1 MRSMIWKSTF
11 REIKESL
18 GRFLAILA
26 IVALGVGFFAGLKVT
41 QPAMLKTAQ
50 RYFDKTALYDYR
62 LISTVGFSEDE
73 VETIK
78 KQKDVKAAEGAVT
91 FDIICESGGKERVL
105 KMHSI
110 TEDVNR
116 LVLVDGELPENAGE
130 CVVDSNLYGA
140 SMIGKTIK
148 LSDGNDEDD
157 LEHFSNREYKIT
169 GIVQSPLYSQ
179 FERGST
185 SLGNGRVSGFVYLL
199 PEGFA
204 DDYYTE
210 VYVKFAC
217 DFPLY
222 SEEYDAYIEQ
232 KQDAWEALTEDLAA
246 ERYQTVRSE
255 AETKLADGKK
265 QLAEK
270 KEETKSQLDD
280 AKKQLEDA
288 KSQIEDGEK
297 QLADAKKKLEYAP
310 DELEKKEAELT
321 EAEKAIQ
328 EKETQLDQAEVA
340 LGIGYAQGVG
350 QIQKALNGISEGL
363 FSENGDQGN
372 GAAGSFS
379 SGDALA
385 DAGSQIA
392 DAKAQIADGR
402 AQIAEAQ
409 KQIESGK
416 SAIAKAKKQL
426 EESKTQIAEKE
437 AELSDAK
444 TQYEDGKKEY
454 EDGLSTYNEEIEK
467 AEKKISDGEKTL
479 KELKDPDTYVLGRD
493 TNVGYVCF
501 ESDSGIVD
509 GVADVFPIFFFLVA
523 ALVCVTTM
531 NRMVEEQRTQIGVLK
546 ALGYSEHTIMAKY
559 MFYSGSAA
567 LTGCVAGFA
576 LGTFLFPKVIWY
588 AYGMLYKMD
597 SLVYVFD
604 WKLAVISVI
613 VSLLCSIGTTF
624 VSVRR
629 ELTEVAA
636 ELMRPKTPKA
646 GKRVFLEYIPF
657 VWKRLKFLQKV
668 SMRNIFRYKKRFF
681 MMVAGISG
689 CSALLVTGFG
699 VRDSVTGIVT
709 QQYTQIQTY
718 DIGVTYSSSVTPE
731 QKSEL
736 ESKEQDGVEKSV
748 FVAEKSMDLVGS
760 EKTKSVSLII
770 ADPDSDMTPFV
781 NLHTEKGVPITFPKK
796 GEAVISAKV
805 ADELGIKTGDT
816 VTLQDSDMKTIS
828 VTVRGLCENFVYNYV
843 YLSADTYEEQ
853 MKTEPEYKNAFV
865 CVSEGTDA
873 HLLGT
878 SLMAMSDVAA
888 VNISQDDMER
898 FSSMMG
904 SMDLI
909 VVVIILC
916 AAGLAF
922 IVLYNLTNIN
932 ITERVCEIATI
943 EVLGFYENETA
954 AYVFRENTILT
965 FLGALAGLVLGVFL
979 HRFVMSQIVVD
990 MVAFDVHVKP
1000 VSFVYSVVLTLVFT
1014 WFVDRLMRKKI
1025 DAISMTESLKSVD

>member
-1 MRSMIWKSTF
+1 MN
-11 REIKESL
+11 E
-18 GRFLAILA
+18 
-26 IVALGVGFFAGLKVT
+26 
-41 QPAMLKTAQ
+41 
-50 RYFDKTALYDYR
+50 
-62 LISTVGFSEDE
+62 
-73 VETIK
+73 
-78 KQKDVKAAEGAVT
+78 KD
-91 FDIICESGGKERVL
+91 L
-105 KMHSI
+105 M
-110 TEDVNR
+110 
-116 LVLVDGELPENAGE
+116 
-130 CVVDSNLYGA
+130 
-140 SMIGKTIK
+140 
-148 LSDGNDEDD
+148 
-157 LEHFSNREYKIT
+157 
-169 GIVQSPLYSQ
+169 
-179 FERGST
+179 
-185 SLGNGRVSGFVYLL
+185 
-199 PEGFA
+199 
-204 DDYYTE
+204 
-210 VYVKFAC
+210 
-217 DFPLY
+217 
-222 SEEYDAYIEQ
+222 
-232 KQDAWEALTEDLAA
+232 
-246 ERYQTVRSE
+246 
-255 AETKLADGKK
+255 
-265 QLAEK
+265 
-270 KEETKSQLDD
+270 
-280 AKKQLEDA
+280 
-288 KSQIEDGEK
+288 
-297 QLADAKKKLEYAP
+297 
-310 DELEKKEAELT
+310 
-321 EAEKAIQ
+321 
-328 EKETQLDQAEVA
+328 
-340 LGIGYAQGVG
+340 
-350 QIQKALNGISEGL
+350 
-363 FSENGDQGN
+363 
-372 GAAGSFS
+372 
-379 SGDALA
+379 
-385 DAGSQIA
+385 
-392 DAKAQIADGR
+392 
-402 AQIAEAQ
+402 
-409 KQIESGK
+409 
-416 SAIAKAKKQL
+416 
-426 EESKTQIAEKE
+426 
-437 AELSDAK
+437 
-444 TQYEDGKKEY
+444 
-454 EDGLSTYNEEIEK
+454 
-467 AEKKISDGEKTL
+467 
-479 KELKDPDTYVLGRD
+479 DTYVLGRD

-604 WKLAVISVI
+604 WKLAVISVT

-624 VSVRR
+624 VSVCR

-699 VRDSVTGIVT
+699 VRGDSVTGVVT
-709 QQYTQIQTY
+709 RQYTQIQTY

-828 VTVRGLCENFVYNYV
+828 VAVSGLCENFVYNYV

-873 HLLGT
+873 HLLGP

-922 IVLYNLTNIN
+922 IVLCNHEQILAL
-932 ITERVCEIATI
+932 RSVCARSQTI
-943 EVLGFYENETA
+943 EGCMLGFYENETA
-954 AYVFRENTILT
+954 AYVFRGNAIPDISRRTCRW
-965 FLGALAGLVLGVFL
+965 LVLGVFL

>member
-1 MRSMIWKSTF
+1 MVMRSMIWKSTF
-11 REIKESL
+11 REIRESL

-41 QPAMLKTAQ
+41 QPAMLETAQ
-50 RYFDKTALYDYR
+50 RYFDKTSLYDYR

-78 KQKDVKAAEGAVT
+78 EQKDVAAAEGAVT
-91 FDIICESGGKERVL
+91 FDIICESGGKERVI

-110 TEDVNR
+110 TENVNR
-116 LVLVDGELPENAGE
+116 LVLVDGKLPENASE
-130 CVVDSNLYGA
+130 CVVDSNLYDA

-148 LSDGNDEDD
+148 LSGNNDTDD
-157 LEHFSNREYKIT
+157 LEHFSSREYKIT

-185 SLGNGRVSGFVYLL
+185 SLGNGRVSGFAYLL

-204 DDYYTE
+204 DEYYTE
-210 VYVKFAC
+210 VYVKFDQ
-217 DFPLY
+217 DFSLY
-222 SEEYDAYIEQ
+222 STDYDDYIDQ
-232 KQDAWEALTEDLAA
+232 KQDAWEALTKDLAA

-255 AETKLADGKK
+255 AETKLLDGKK

-280 AKKQLEDA
+280 AKIQLEDA
-288 KSQIEDGEK
+288 KSQIEEGEK
-297 QLADAKKKLEYAP
+297 QLAD
-310 DELEKKEAELT
+310 
-321 EAEKAIQ
+321 
-328 EKETQLDQAEVA
+328 
-340 LGIGYAQGVG
+340 
-350 QIQKALNGISEGL
+350 
-363 FSENGDQGN
+363 
-372 GAAGSFS
+372 
-379 SGDALA
+379 
-385 DAGSQIA
+385 
-392 DAKAQIADGR
+392 
-402 AQIAEAQ
+402 
-409 KQIESGK
+409 
-416 SAIAKAKKQL
+416 AKKQL

-444 TQYEDGKKEY
+444 KQYEDGKKEY
-454 EDGLSTYNEEIEK
+454 EDGLSTYNKEIEK

-479 KELKDPDTYVLGRD
+479 QELKEPDTYVLGRD

-576 LGTFLFPKVIWY
+576 LGTVMFPKVIWY
-588 AYGMLYKMD
+588 AYGMLYKME

-604 WKLAVISVI
+604 WKLAVISVT
-613 VSLLCSIGTTF
+613 VSLICSVGTTF

-646 GKRVFLEYIPF
+646 GKRVFLEYLPF
-657 VWKRLKFLQKV
+657 IWKRLKFLQKV

-681 MMVAGISG
+681 MMVVGISG

-699 VRDSVTGIVT
+699 VRDSVTGIIT

-718 DIGVTYSSSVTPE
+718 DIGITYSSSVA
-731 QKSEL
+731 QKQKDEL
-736 ESKEQDGVEKSV
+736 ENKEKDGVKNFV
-748 FVAEKSMDLVGS
+748 FVAEKSMDLVGE
-760 EKTKSVSLII
+760 EKTKSVSLIM
-770 ADPDSDMTPFV
+770 ADPDSDITPFI
-781 NLHTEKGVPITFPKK
+781 NLHTEKKEPIAFPQK
-796 GEAVISAKV
+796 GETVISAKV

-816 VTLQDSDMKTIS
+816 VTLQDSDMKTLK
-828 VTVRGLCENFVYNYV
+828 VTVSGVCENFVYNYV
-843 YLSADTYEEQ
+843 YLSADTYAEQ
-853 MKTEPEYKNAFV
+853 MKAEPEYKTAFV
-865 CVSEGTDA
+865 SVSEGTDA

-878 SLMAMSDVAA
+878 ALMAMADVAA
-888 VNISQDDMER
+888 VNISQDDMKR
-898 FSSMMG
+898 FSSMMS

-909 VVVIILC
+909 VAVIILC

-932 ITERVCEIATI
+932 ITERVREIATI

-965 FLGALAGLVLGVFL
+965 FLGALVGLVLGIFL

-990 MVAFDVHVKP
+990 MVSFDVHVKQI
-1000 VSFVYSVVLTLVFT
+1000 SFLYSLVLTMVFT

>member
-1 MRSMIWKSTF
+1 MVMRSMIWKSTF

-41 QPAMLKTAQ
+41 QPAMLETAQ
-50 RYFDKTALYDYR
+50 RYFDKTSLYDYR

-73 VETIK
+73 VETIQ
-78 KQKDVKAAEGAVT
+78 KQKDVRAAEGAVT
-91 FDIICESGGKERVL
+91 FDIICESGGKERVI

-110 TEDVNR
+110 TENVNR
-116 LVLVDGELPENAGE
+116 LVLVDGKLPENASE
-130 CVVDSNLYGA
+130 CVVDSNLYDA

-148 LSDGNDEDD
+148 LSGDNDADD
-157 LEHFSNREYKIT
+157 LEHFSSREYKIT

-210 VYVKFAC
+210 VYVKFDQ

-222 SEEYDAYIEQ
+222 STEYDDYIDQ
-232 KQDAWEALTEDLAA
+232 KQDAWEALTKDLAA

-255 AETKLADGKK
+255 AETKLLDGKK

-280 AKKQLEDA
+280 AKIQLDDA

-297 QLADAKKKLEYAP
+297 QLAD
-310 DELEKKEAELT
+310 
-321 EAEKAIQ
+321 
-328 EKETQLDQAEVA
+328 
-340 LGIGYAQGVG
+340 
-350 QIQKALNGISEGL
+350 
-363 FSENGDQGN
+363 
-372 GAAGSFS
+372 
-379 SGDALA
+379 
-385 DAGSQIA
+385 
-392 DAKAQIADGR
+392 
-402 AQIAEAQ
+402 
-409 KQIESGK
+409 
-416 SAIAKAKKQL
+416 AKKQL

-444 TQYEDGKKEY
+444 KQYEDGKKEY
-454 EDGLSTYNEEIEK
+454 EDGLSTYNKEIEK

-479 KELKDPDTYVLGRD
+479 QELKEPDTYVLGRD

-576 LGTFLFPKVIWY
+576 LGTVMFPKVIWY
-588 AYGMLYKMD
+588 AYGMLYKME

-604 WKLAVISVI
+604 WKLAVISVT
-613 VSLLCSIGTTF
+613 VSLICSVGTTF

-646 GKRVFLEYIPF
+646 GKRVFLEYLPF
-657 VWKRLKFLQKV
+657 IWKRLKFLQKV

-681 MMVAGISG
+681 MMVVGISG

-699 VRDSVTGIVT
+699 VRDSVTGIIT

-718 DIGVTYSSSVTPE
+718 DIGITYSSSVA
-731 QKSEL
+731 QKQKDEL
-736 ESKEQDGVEKSV
+736 ENKEKDGVKNFV
-748 FVAEKSMDLVGS
+748 FVAEKSMDLVGE
-760 EKTKSVSLII
+760 EKTKSVSLIM
-770 ADPDSDMTPFV
+770 ADPDSDITPFI
-781 NLHTEKGVPITFPKK
+781 NLHTEKKEPIAFPQK
-796 GEAVISAKV
+796 GETVISAKV

-816 VTLQDSDMKTIS
+816 VTLQDSDMKTLK
-828 VTVRGLCENFVYNYV
+828 VTVSGVCENFVYNYV
-843 YLSADTYEEQ
+843 YLSADTYVEQ
-853 MKTEPEYKNAFV
+853 MKAEPEYKTAFV
-865 CVSEGTDA
+865 SVSEGTDA

-878 SLMAMSDVAA
+878 ALMAMADVAA
-888 VNISQDDMER
+888 VNISQDDMKR
-898 FSSMMG
+898 FSSMMS

-909 VVVIILC
+909 VAVIILC

-932 ITERVCEIATI
+932 ITERVREIATI

-965 FLGALAGLVLGVFL
+965 FLGALVGLVLGIFL

-990 MVAFDVHVKP
+990 MVSFDVHVKQI
-1000 VSFVYSVVLTLVFT
+1000 SFLYSLVLTMVFT

>member
-1 MRSMIWKSTF
+1 MVMRSMIWKSTF
-11 REIKESL
+11 REIRESL

-41 QPAMLKTAQ
+41 QPAMLETAQ
-50 RYFDKTALYDYR
+50 RYFDKTSLYDYR

-73 VETIK
+73 VETIQ
-78 KQKDVKAAEGAVT
+78 KQKDVRAAEGAVT
-91 FDIICESGGKERVL
+91 FDIICESGGKERVI

-110 TEDVNR
+110 TENVNR
-116 LVLVDGELPENAGE
+116 LVLVDGKLPENASE
-130 CVVDSNLYGA
+130 CVVDSNLYDA

-148 LSDGNDEDD
+148 LSGNNDTDD
-157 LEHFSNREYKIT
+157 LEHFSSREYKIT

-185 SLGNGRVSGFVYLL
+185 SLGNGRVSGFAYLL

-210 VYVKFAC
+210 VYVKFDQ

-222 SEEYDAYIEQ
+222 SEEYDAYINQ
-232 KQDAWEALTEDLAA
+232 KQDAWETLAEDLAA

-255 AETKLADGKK
+255 AETKLLDGKK

-280 AKKQLEDA
+280 AKIQLDDA

-297 QLADAKKKLEYAP
+297 QLA
-310 DELEKKEAELT
+310 
-321 EAEKAIQ
+321 
-328 EKETQLDQAEVA
+328 
-340 LGIGYAQGVG
+340 
-350 QIQKALNGISEGL
+350 N
-363 FSENGDQGN
+363 
-372 GAAGSFS
+372 
-379 SGDALA
+379 
-385 DAGSQIA
+385 
-392 DAKAQIADGR
+392 
-402 AQIAEAQ
+402 
-409 KQIESGK
+409 
-416 SAIAKAKKQL
+416 AKKQL

-437 AELSDAK
+437 AELSNAK
-444 TQYEDGKKEY
+444 KQYEDGKKEY
-454 EDGLSTYNEEIEK
+454 EDGLSTYNKEIEK

-479 KELKDPDTYVLGRD
+479 QELKEPDTYVLGRD

-576 LGTFLFPKVIWY
+576 LGTVMFPKVIWY
-588 AYGMLYKMD
+588 AYGMLYKME

-604 WKLAVISVI
+604 WKLAVISVT
-613 VSLLCSIGTTF
+613 VSLICSVGTTF

-646 GKRVFLEYIPF
+646 GKRVFLEYLPF
-657 VWKRLKFLQKV
+657 IWKRLKFLQKV

-681 MMVAGISG
+681 MMVVGISG

-699 VRDSVTGIVT
+699 VRDSVTGIIT

-718 DIGVTYSSSVTPE
+718 DIGITYSSSVA
-731 QKSEL
+731 QKQKDEL
-736 ESKEQDGVEKSV
+736 ENKEKDGVKNFV
-748 FVAEKSMDLVGS
+748 FVAEKSMDLVGE
-760 EKTKSVSLII
+760 EKTKSVSLIM
-770 ADPDSDMTPFV
+770 ADPDSDITPFI
-781 NLHTEKGVPITFPKK
+781 NLHTEKKEPIAFPQK
-796 GEAVISAKV
+796 GETVISAKV

-816 VTLQDSDMKTIS
+816 VTLQDSDMKTLK
-828 VTVRGLCENFVYNYV
+828 VTVSGVCENFVYNYV
-843 YLSADTYEEQ
+843 YLSADTYAEQ
-853 MKTEPEYKNAFV
+853 MKAEPEYKTAFV
-865 CVSEGTDA
+865 SVSEGTDA

-878 SLMAMSDVAA
+878 ALMAMADVAA

-898 FSSMMG
+898 FSSMMS

-909 VVVIILC
+909 VAVIILC

-932 ITERVCEIATI
+932 ITERVREIATI

-965 FLGALAGLVLGVFL
+965 FLGALVGLVLGVFL

-990 MVAFDVHVKP
+990 MVSFDVHVKQI
-1000 VSFVYSVVLTLVFT
+1000 SFLYSLVLTMVFT

>member
-1 MRSMIWKSTF
+1 MVMRSMIWKSTF
-11 REIKESL
+11 REIRESL

-41 QPAMLKTAQ
+41 QPAMLETAQ
-50 RYFDKTALYDYR
+50 RYFDKTSLYDYR

-73 VETIK
+73 VETIQ
-78 KQKDVKAAEGAVT
+78 KQKDVRAAEGAVT
-91 FDIICESGGKERVL
+91 FDIICESGGKERVI

-110 TEDVNR
+110 TENVNR
-116 LVLVDGELPENAGE
+116 LVLVDGKLPENASE
-130 CVVDSNLYGA
+130 CVVDSNLYDA

-148 LSDGNDEDD
+148 LSGDNDTDD
-157 LEHFSNREYKIT
+157 LEHFSSREYKIT

-185 SLGNGRVSGFVYLL
+185 SLGNGRVSGFAYLL

-210 VYVKFAC
+210 VYVKFDR

-222 SEEYDAYIEQ
+222 SEEYDAYINQ
-232 KQDAWEALTEDLAA
+232 KQDAWETLAENLAA

-255 AETKLADGKK
+255 AETKLLDGKK

-280 AKKQLEDA
+280 AKIQLEDA
-288 KSQIEDGEK
+288 KSQIEEGEK
-297 QLADAKKKLEYAP
+297 QLAD
-310 DELEKKEAELT
+310 
-321 EAEKAIQ
+321 
-328 EKETQLDQAEVA
+328 
-340 LGIGYAQGVG
+340 
-350 QIQKALNGISEGL
+350 
-363 FSENGDQGN
+363 
-372 GAAGSFS
+372 
-379 SGDALA
+379 
-385 DAGSQIA
+385 
-392 DAKAQIADGR
+392 
-402 AQIAEAQ
+402 
-409 KQIESGK
+409 
-416 SAIAKAKKQL
+416 AKKQL

-437 AELSDAK
+437 AELSNAK
-444 TQYEDGKKEY
+444 KQYEDGKKEY
-454 EDGLSTYNEEIEK
+454 EDGLSTYNKEIEK

-479 KELKDPDTYVLGRD
+479 QELKEPDTYVLGRD

-576 LGTFLFPKVIWY
+576 LGTVMFPKVIWY
-588 AYGMLYKMD
+588 AYGMLYKME

-604 WKLAVISVI
+604 WKLAVISVT
-613 VSLLCSIGTTF
+613 VSLICSVGTTF

-646 GKRVFLEYIPF
+646 GKRVFLEYLPF
-657 VWKRLKFLQKV
+657 IWKRLKFLQKV

-681 MMVAGISG
+681 MMVVGISG

-699 VRDSVTGIVT
+699 VRDSVTGIIT

-718 DIGVTYSSSVTPE
+718 DIGITYSSSVA
-731 QKSEL
+731 QKQKDEL
-736 ESKEQDGVEKSV
+736 ENKEKDGVKNFV
-748 FVAEKSMDLVGS
+748 FVAEKSMDLVGE
-760 EKTKSVSLII
+760 EKTKSVSLIM
-770 ADPDSDMTPFV
+770 ADPDSDITPFI
-781 NLHTEKGVPITFPKK
+781 NLHTEKKEPIAFPQK
-796 GEAVISAKV
+796 GETVISAKV

-816 VTLQDSDMKTIS
+816 VTLQDSDMKTLK
-828 VTVRGLCENFVYNYV
+828 VTVSGVCENFVYNYV
-843 YLSADTYEEQ
+843 YLSADTYAEQ
-853 MKTEPEYKNAFV
+853 MKAEPEYKTAFV
-865 CVSEGTDA
+865 SVSEGTDA

-878 SLMAMSDVAA
+878 ALMAMADVAA

-898 FSSMMG
+898 FSSMMS

-909 VVVIILC
+909 VAVIILC

-932 ITERVCEIATI
+932 ITERVREIATI

-965 FLGALAGLVLGVFL
+965 FLGALVGLVLGIFL

-990 MVAFDVHVKP
+990 MVSFDVHVKQI
-1000 VSFVYSVVLTLVFT
+1000 SFLYSLVLTMVFT

>member
-1 MRSMIWKSTF
+1 MVMRSMIWKSTF

-41 QPAMLKTAQ
+41 QPAMLETAQ
-50 RYFDKTALYDYR
+50 RYFDKTSLYDYR

-73 VETIK
+73 VETIQ
-78 KQKDVKAAEGAVT
+78 KQKDVAAAEGAVT
-91 FDIICESGGKERVL
+91 FDIICESGGKERVI

-110 TEDVNR
+110 TENVNR
-116 LVLVDGELPENAGE
+116 LVLVDGKLPENASE
-130 CVVDSNLYGA
+130 CVVDSNLYDA

-148 LSDGNDEDD
+148 LSEGNNEED

-185 SLGNGRVSGFVYLL
+185 SLGNGRVSGFAYLL

-210 VYVKFAC
+210 VYVKFDS

-222 SEEYDAYIEQ
+222 SEEYDAYINQ
-232 KQDAWEALTEDLAA
+232 KQDAWETLAENLAA

-255 AETKLADGKK
+255 AETKLLDGKK

-280 AKKQLEDA
+280 AKIQLDDA
-288 KSQIEDGEK
+288 KSQIEDSEK
-297 QLADAKKKLEYAP
+297 QLAD
-310 DELEKKEAELT
+310 
-321 EAEKAIQ
+321 
-328 EKETQLDQAEVA
+328 
-340 LGIGYAQGVG
+340 
-350 QIQKALNGISEGL
+350 
-363 FSENGDQGN
+363 
-372 GAAGSFS
+372 
-379 SGDALA
+379 
-385 DAGSQIA
+385 
-392 DAKAQIADGR
+392 
-402 AQIAEAQ
+402 
-409 KQIESGK
+409 
-416 SAIAKAKKQL
+416 AKKQL

-444 TQYEDGKKEY
+444 KQYEDGKKEY
-454 EDGLSTYNEEIEK
+454 EDGLSTYNKEIEK

-479 KELKDPDTYVLGRD
+479 QELKEPDTYVLGRD

-576 LGTFLFPKVIWY
+576 LGTVMFPKVIWY
-588 AYGMLYKMD
+588 AYGMLYKME

-604 WKLAVISVI
+604 WKLAVISVT
-613 VSLLCSIGTTF
+613 VSLICSVGTTF

-646 GKRVFLEYIPF
+646 GKRVFLEYLPF
-657 VWKRLKFLQKV
+657 IWKRLKFLQKV

-681 MMVAGISG
+681 MMVVGISG

-699 VRDSVTGIVT
+699 VRDSVTGIIT

-718 DIGVTYSSSVTPE
+718 DIGITYSSSVA
-731 QKSEL
+731 QKQKDEL
-736 ESKEQDGVEKSV
+736 ENKEKDGVKNFV
-748 FVAEKSMDLVGS
+748 FVAEKSMDLVGE
-760 EKTKSVSLII
+760 EKTKSVSLIM
-770 ADPDSDMTPFV
+770 ADPDSDITPFI
-781 NLHTEKGVPITFPKK
+781 NLHTEKKEPIAFPQK
-796 GEAVISAKV
+796 GETVISAKV

-816 VTLQDSDMKTIS
+816 VTLQDSDMKTLK
-828 VTVRGLCENFVYNYV
+828 VTVSGVCENFVYNYV
-843 YLSADTYEEQ
+843 YLSADTYAEQ
-853 MKTEPEYKNAFV
+853 MKMEPEYKSAFV
-865 CVSEGTDA
+865 CISENTDA

-878 SLMAMSDVAA
+878 SLMAMQDVAA
-888 VNISQDDMER
+888 VNILQDDMER
-898 FSSMMG
+898 FSNMMG

-932 ITERVCEIATI
+932 ITERVREIATI

-965 FLGALAGLVLGVFL
+965 FLGALVGLVLGIFL

-990 MVAFDVHVKP
+990 MVSFDVHVKQI
-1000 VSFVYSVVLTLVFT
+1000 SFLYSLVLTMVFT

>member
-1 MRSMIWKSTF
+1 MVMRSMIWKSTF

-41 QPAMLKTAQ
+41 QPAMLETAQ
-50 RYFDKTALYDYR
+50 RYFDKTSLYDYR

-73 VETIK
+73 VETIQ
-78 KQKDVKAAEGAVT
+78 KQKDVRAAEGAVT
-91 FDIICESGGKERVL
+91 FDIICESGGKERVI

-110 TEDVNR
+110 TENVNR
-116 LVLVDGELPENAGE
+116 LVLVDGKLPENASE
-130 CVVDSNLYGA
+130 CVVDSNLYDA

-148 LSDGNDEDD
+148 LSGNNDTDD
-157 LEHFSNREYKIT
+157 LEHFSSREYKIT

-185 SLGNGRVSGFVYLL
+185 SLGNGRVSGFAYLL

-210 VYVKFAC
+210 VYVKFDS

-222 SEEYDAYIEQ
+222 SEEYDTYINQ
-232 KQDAWEALTEDLAA
+232 KQDAWETLAEDLAA
-246 ERYQTVRSE
+246 ERYQTVHSE
-255 AETKLADGKK
+255 AETKLLDGKK

-280 AKKQLEDA
+280 AKIQLDDA

-297 QLADAKKKLEYAP
+297 QLA
-310 DELEKKEAELT
+310 
-321 EAEKAIQ
+321 
-328 EKETQLDQAEVA
+328 
-340 LGIGYAQGVG
+340 
-350 QIQKALNGISEGL
+350 N
-363 FSENGDQGN
+363 
-372 GAAGSFS
+372 
-379 SGDALA
+379 
-385 DAGSQIA
+385 
-392 DAKAQIADGR
+392 
-402 AQIAEAQ
+402 
-409 KQIESGK
+409 
-416 SAIAKAKKQL
+416 AKKQL

-437 AELSDAK
+437 AELSNAK
-444 TQYEDGKKEY
+444 KQYEDGKKEY
-454 EDGLSTYNEEIEK
+454 EDGLSTYNKEIEK

-479 KELKDPDTYVLGRD
+479 QELKEPDTYVLGRD

-576 LGTFLFPKVIWY
+576 LGTVMFPKVIWY
-588 AYGMLYKMD
+588 AYGMLYKME

-604 WKLAVISVI
+604 WKLAVISVT
-613 VSLLCSIGTTF
+613 VSLICSVGTTF

-646 GKRVFLEYIPF
+646 GKRVFLEYLPF
-657 VWKRLKFLQKV
+657 IWKRLKFLQKV

-681 MMVAGISG
+681 MMVVGISG

-699 VRDSVTGIVT
+699 VRDSVTGIIT

-718 DIGVTYSSSVTPE
+718 DIGITYSSSVA
-731 QKSEL
+731 QKQKDEL
-736 ESKEQDGVEKSV
+736 GNKEKDGVKNFV
-748 FVAEKSMDLVGS
+748 FVAEKSMDLVGE
-760 EKTKSVSLII
+760 EKTKSVSLIM
-770 ADPDSDMTPFV
+770 ADPDSDITPFI
-781 NLHTEKGVPITFPKK
+781 NLHTEKKEPIAFPQK
-796 GEAVISAKV
+796 GETVISAKV

-816 VTLQDSDMKTIS
+816 VTLQDSDMKTLK
-828 VTVRGLCENFVYNYV
+828 VTVSGVCENFVYNYV
-843 YLSADTYEEQ
+843 YLSADTYAEQ
-853 MKTEPEYKNAFV
+853 MKAEPEYKTAFV
-865 CVSEGTDA
+865 SVSEGTDA

-878 SLMAMSDVAA
+878 ALMAMADVAA

-898 FSSMMG
+898 FSSMMS

-909 VVVIILC
+909 VAVIILC

-932 ITERVCEIATI
+932 ITERVREIATI

-965 FLGALAGLVLGVFL
+965 FLGALVGLVLGIFL

-990 MVAFDVHVKP
+990 MVSFDVHVKQI
-1000 VSFVYSVVLTLVFT
+1000 SFLYSLVLTMVFT

>member
-41 QPAMLKTAQ
+41 QPAMLETAQ
-50 RYFDKTALYDYR
+50 RYFDKTSLYDYR

-78 KQKDVKAAEGAVT
+78 EQKDVAAAEGAVT
-91 FDIICESGGKERVL
+91 FDIICESGGKERVI

-110 TEDVNR
+110 TENVNR
-116 LVLVDGELPENAGE
+116 LVLVDGKLPENASE
-130 CVVDSNLYGA
+130 CVVDSNLYDA

-148 LSDGNDEDD
+148 LSGDNDADD
-157 LEHFSNREYKIT
+157 LEHFSSREYKIT

-210 VYVKFAC
+210 VYVKFDQ

-222 SEEYDAYIEQ
+222 STEYDDYIDQ
-232 KQDAWEALTEDLAA
+232 KQDAWEALTKDLAA
-246 ERYQTVRSE
+246 ERYMNVRKE
-255 AETKLADGKK
+255 AKDKLSDVKK

-280 AKKQLEDA
+280 AKIQLDDA

-297 QLADAKKKLEYAP
+297 QLADAKK
-310 DELEKKEAELT
+310 
-321 EAEKAIQ
+321 
-328 EKETQLDQAEVA
+328 
-340 LGIGYAQGVG
+340 
-350 QIQKALNGISEGL
+350 
-363 FSENGDQGN
+363 
-372 GAAGSFS
+372 
-379 SGDALA
+379 
-385 DAGSQIA
+385 
-392 DAKAQIADGR
+392 
-402 AQIAEAQ
+402 
-409 KQIESGK
+409 
-416 SAIAKAKKQL
+416 QL
-426 EESKTQIAEKE
+426 EESKAQIAEKE
-437 AELSDAK
+437 AELSNAK
-444 TQYEDGKKEY
+444 KQYEDGKKEY
-454 EDGLSTYNEEIEK
+454 EDGLSTYNKEIEK

-479 KELKDPDTYVLGRD
+479 QELKEPDTYVLGRD

-559 MFYSGSAA
+559 IFYSGSAA

-576 LGTFLFPKVIWY
+576 LGTVMFPKVIWY
-588 AYGMLYKMD
+588 AYGMLYKME

-604 WKLAVISVI
+604 WKLAVISVT
-613 VSLLCSIGTTF
+613 VSLICSVGTTF

-646 GKRVFLEYIPF
+646 GKRVFLEYLPF
-657 VWKRLKFLQKV
+657 IWKRLKFLQKV

-681 MMVAGISG
+681 MMVVGISG

-699 VRDSVTGIVT
+699 VRDSVTGIIT

-718 DIGVTYSSSVTPE
+718 DIGITYSSSVA
-731 QKSEL
+731 QKQKDEL
-736 ESKEQDGVEKSV
+736 ENKEKDGVKNFV
-748 FVAEKSMDLVGS
+748 FVAEKSMDLVGE
-760 EKTKSVSLII
+760 EKTKSVSLIM
-770 ADPDSDMTPFV
+770 ADPDSDITPFI
-781 NLHTEKGVPITFPKK
+781 NLHTEKKEPIAFPQK
-796 GEAVISAKV
+796 GETVISAKV

-816 VTLQDSDMKTIS
+816 VTLQDSDMKTLK
-828 VTVRGLCENFVYNYV
+828 VTVSGVCENFVYNYV
-843 YLSADTYEEQ
+843 YLSADTYAEQ
-853 MKTEPEYKNAFV
+853 MKAEPEYKTAFV
-865 CVSEGTDA
+865 SVSEGTDA

-878 SLMAMSDVAA
+878 ALMAMADVAA

-898 FSSMMG
+898 FSSMMS

-909 VVVIILC
+909 VAVIILC

-932 ITERVCEIATI
+932 ITERVREIATI

-965 FLGALAGLVLGVFL
+965 FLGALVGLVLGIFL

-990 MVAFDVHVKP
+990 MVSFDVHVKQI
-1000 VSFVYSVVLTLVFT
+1000 SFLYSLVLTMVFT

>member
-1 MRSMIWKSTF
+1 MDLLER
-11 REIKESL
+11 
-18 GRFLAILA
+18 
-26 IVALGVGFFAGLKVT
+26 
-41 QPAMLKTAQ
+41 
-50 RYFDKTALYDYR
+50 
-62 LISTVGFSEDE
+62 
-73 VETIK
+73 
-78 KQKDVKAAEGAVT
+78 KQ
-91 FDIICESGGKERVL
+91 
-105 KMHSI
+105 
-110 TEDVNR
+110 
-116 LVLVDGELPENAGE
+116 
-130 CVVDSNLYGA
+130 
-140 SMIGKTIK
+140 
-148 LSDGNDEDD
+148 
-157 LEHFSNREYKIT
+157 
-169 GIVQSPLYSQ
+169 
-179 FERGST
+179 
-185 SLGNGRVSGFVYLL
+185 
-199 PEGFA
+199 
-204 DDYYTE
+204 
-210 VYVKFAC
+210 
-217 DFPLY
+217 
-222 SEEYDAYIEQ
+222 
-232 KQDAWEALTEDLAA
+232 
-246 ERYQTVRSE
+246 
-255 AETKLADGKK
+255 
-265 QLAEK
+265 
-270 KEETKSQLDD
+270 
-280 AKKQLEDA
+280 
-288 KSQIEDGEK
+288 
-297 QLADAKKKLEYAP
+297 
-310 DELEKKEAELT
+310 
-321 EAEKAIQ
+321 EKAIQ
-328 EKETQLDQAEVA
+328 EKETQLEQAEVA

-437 AELSDAK
+437 AALSDAK

-597 SLVYVFD
+597 FLVYVFD
-604 WKLAVISVI
+604 WKLAVISVT
-613 VSLLCSIGTTF
+613 VSLLCSVGTTF

-681 MMVAGISG
+681 MMVVGISG

-770 ADPDSDMTPFV
+770 ADPNSDMTPFV

-828 VTVRGLCENFVYNYV
+828 VTNRKSGFRQNLVDYFLTDLCVYH
-843 YLSADTYEEQ
+843 
-853 MKTEPEYKNAFV
+853 P
-865 CVSEGTDA
+865 
-873 HLLGT
+873 
-878 SLMAMSDVAA
+878 
-888 VNISQDDMER
+888 
-898 FSSMMG
+898 
-904 SMDLI
+904 
-909 VVVIILC
+909 
-916 AAGLAF
+916 
-922 IVLYNLTNIN
+922 
-932 ITERVCEIATI
+932 
-943 EVLGFYENETA
+943 
-954 AYVFRENTILT
+954 
-965 FLGALAGLVLGVFL
+965 
-979 HRFVMSQIVVD
+979 
-990 MVAFDVHVKP
+990 
-1000 VSFVYSVVLTLVFT
+1000 
-1014 WFVDRLMRKKI
+1014 
-1025 DAISMTESLKSVD
+1025 

>member
-1 MRSMIWKSTF
+1 MVMRSMIWKSTF
-11 REIKESL
+11 REIRESL

-41 QPAMLKTAQ
+41 QPAMLETAQ
-50 RYFDKTALYDYR
+50 RYFDKTSLYDYR

-73 VETIK
+73 VETIQ
-78 KQKDVKAAEGAVT
+78 KQKDVAAAEGAVT
-91 FDIICESGGKERVL
+91 FDIICESGGKERVI

-110 TEDVNR
+110 TENVNR
-116 LVLVDGELPENAGE
+116 LVLVDGKLPENASE
-130 CVVDSNLYGA
+130 CVVDSNLYDA

-148 LSDGNDEDD
+148 LSEGNNEED

-185 SLGNGRVSGFVYLL
+185 SLGNGRVSGFAYLL

-210 VYVKFAC
+210 VYVKFDS

-222 SEEYDAYIEQ
+222 SEEYDAYINQ
-232 KQDAWEALTEDLAA
+232 KQDAWETLAENLAA
-246 ERYQTVRSE
+246 ERYQTVCSE
-255 AETKLADGKK
+255 AETKLLDGKK

-280 AKKQLEDA
+280 AKIQLDDA
-288 KSQIEDGEK
+288 KSQIEDSEK
-297 QLADAKKKLEYAP
+297 QLAD
-310 DELEKKEAELT
+310 
-321 EAEKAIQ
+321 
-328 EKETQLDQAEVA
+328 
-340 LGIGYAQGVG
+340 
-350 QIQKALNGISEGL
+350 
-363 FSENGDQGN
+363 
-372 GAAGSFS
+372 
-379 SGDALA
+379 
-385 DAGSQIA
+385 
-392 DAKAQIADGR
+392 
-402 AQIAEAQ
+402 
-409 KQIESGK
+409 
-416 SAIAKAKKQL
+416 AKKQL

-444 TQYEDGKKEY
+444 KQYEDGKKEY
-454 EDGLSTYNEEIEK
+454 EDGLSTYNKEIEK

-479 KELKDPDTYVLGRD
+479 QELKEPDTYVLGRD

-576 LGTFLFPKVIWY
+576 LGTVMFPKVIWY
-588 AYGMLYKMD
+588 AYGMLYKME

-604 WKLAVISVI
+604 WKLAVISVT
-613 VSLLCSIGTTF
+613 VSLICSVGTTF

-646 GKRVFLEYIPF
+646 GKRVFLEYLPF
-657 VWKRLKFLQKV
+657 IWKRLKFLQKV

-681 MMVAGISG
+681 MMVVGISG

-699 VRDSVTGIVT
+699 VRDSVTGIIT

-718 DIGVTYSSSVTPE
+718 DIGITYSSSVA
-731 QKSEL
+731 QKQKDEL
-736 ESKEQDGVEKSV
+736 ENKEKDGVKNFV
-748 FVAEKSMDLVGS
+748 FVAEKSMDLVGE
-760 EKTKSVSLII
+760 EKTKSVSLIM
-770 ADPDSDMTPFV
+770 ADPDSDITPFI
-781 NLHTEKGVPITFPKK
+781 NLHTEKKEPIAFPQK
-796 GEAVISAKV
+796 GETVISAKV

-816 VTLQDSDMKTIS
+816 VTLQDSDMKTLK
-828 VTVRGLCENFVYNYV
+828 VTVSGVCENFVYNYV
-843 YLSADTYEEQ
+843 YLSADTYAEQ
-853 MKTEPEYKNAFV
+853 MKAEPEYKTAFV
-865 CVSEGTDA
+865 SVSEGTDA

-878 SLMAMSDVAA
+878 ALMAMADVAA

-898 FSSMMG
+898 FSSMMS

-909 VVVIILC
+909 VAVIILC

-932 ITERVCEIATI
+932 ITERVREIATI

-965 FLGALAGLVLGVFL
+965 FLGALVGLVLGVFL

-990 MVAFDVHVKP
+990 MVSFDVHVKQI
-1000 VSFVYSVVLTLVFT
+1000 SFLYSLVLTMVFT

>member
-1 MRSMIWKSTF
+1 MVMRSMIWKSTF

-41 QPAMLKTAQ
+41 QPAMLETAQ
-50 RYFDKTALYDYR
+50 RYFDKTSLYDYR

-78 KQKDVKAAEGAVT
+78 EQKDVAAAEGAVT
-91 FDIICESGGKERVL
+91 FDIICESGGKERVI

-110 TEDVNR
+110 TENVNR
-116 LVLVDGELPENAGE
+116 LVLVDGKLPENASE
-130 CVVDSNLYGA
+130 CVVDSNLYDA

-148 LSDGNDEDD
+148 LSGDNDADD
-157 LEHFSNREYKIT
+157 LEHFSSREYKIT

-185 SLGNGRVSGFVYLL
+185 SLGNGRVSGFAYLL

-210 VYVKFAC
+210 VYVKFDQ
-217 DFPLY
+217 DFPMY
-222 SEEYDAYIEQ
+222 SEEYDAYINQ
-232 KQDAWEALTEDLAA
+232 KQDAWETLAENLAA

-255 AETKLADGKK
+255 AETKLLDGKK

-280 AKKQLEDA
+280 AKIQLEDA
-288 KSQIEDGEK
+288 KSQIEEGEK
-297 QLADAKKKLEYAP
+297 QLADAKK
-310 DELEKKEAELT
+310 
-321 EAEKAIQ
+321 
-328 EKETQLDQAEVA
+328 
-340 LGIGYAQGVG
+340 
-350 QIQKALNGISEGL
+350 
-363 FSENGDQGN
+363 
-372 GAAGSFS
+372 
-379 SGDALA
+379 
-385 DAGSQIA
+385 
-392 DAKAQIADGR
+392 
-402 AQIAEAQ
+402 
-409 KQIESGK
+409 
-416 SAIAKAKKQL
+416 QL
-426 EESKTQIAEKE
+426 EESKAQIAEKE
-437 AELSDAK
+437 AELSNAK
-444 TQYEDGKKEY
+444 KQYEDGKKEY
-454 EDGLSTYNEEIEK
+454 EDGLSTYNKEIEK

-479 KELKDPDTYVLGRD
+479 QELKEPDTYVLGRD

-576 LGTFLFPKVIWY
+576 LGTVMFPKVIWY
-588 AYGMLYKMD
+588 AYGMLYKME

-604 WKLAVISVI
+604 WKLAVISVT
-613 VSLLCSIGTTF
+613 VSLICSVGTTF

-646 GKRVFLEYIPF
+646 GKRVFLEYLPF
-657 VWKRLKFLQKV
+657 IWKRLKFLQKV

-681 MMVAGISG
+681 MMVVGISG

-699 VRDSVTGIVT
+699 VRDSVTGIIT

-718 DIGVTYSSSVTPE
+718 DIGITYSSSVA
-731 QKSEL
+731 QKQKDEL
-736 ESKEQDGVEKSV
+736 ENKEKDGVKNFV
-748 FVAEKSMDLVGS
+748 FVAEKSMDLVGE
-760 EKTKSVSLII
+760 EKTKSVSII
-770 ADPDSDMTPFV
+770 MADPDSDITPFI
-781 NLHTEKGVPITFPKK
+781 NLHTEKKEPIAFPQK
-796 GEAVISAKV
+796 GETVISAKV

-816 VTLQDSDMKTIS
+816 VTLQDSDMKTLK
-828 VTVRGLCENFVYNYV
+828 VTVSGVCENFVYNYV
-843 YLSADTYEEQ
+843 YLSADTYVEQ
-853 MKTEPEYKNAFV
+853 MKAEPEYKTAFV
-865 CVSEGTDA
+865 SVSEGTDA

-878 SLMAMSDVAA
+878 ALMAMADVAA
-888 VNISQDDMER
+888 VNISQDDMKR
-898 FSSMMG
+898 FSSMMS

-909 VVVIILC
+909 VAVIILC

-932 ITERVCEIATI
+932 ITERVREIATI

-965 FLGALAGLVLGVFL
+965 FLGALVGLVLGIFL

-990 MVAFDVHVKP
+990 MVSFDVHVKQI
-1000 VSFVYSVVLTLVFT
+1000 SFLYSLVLTMVFT